1 MIEII
6 LLYYM
11 SVQESPSPI
20 LSTYREWNWNT
31 DQEDQRERALNANY
45 ITYKTAQPYKI
56 TFVNDVNVQSHLYA
70 GNFMANTIDVND
82 FFNNEFITNPFSLS
96 WVNQNY
102 LSIKTALINGTMNI
116 LGSVINLTA
125 TILNINAPITPLYTP
140 ENLNIF
146 PNNGQFVSANTS
158 NVIGRVNCNRGGNTY
173 LSGIR
178 TLASLSLTKGTWFL
192 TGEWSS
198 DSQGINNSMGGIAF
212 NTTTNTLAGSFGGKQ
227 SIRLFAQP
235 APSQPMVTS
244 AVINLNATTTV
255 FMIGQT
261 DNNGYFTKN
270 QYLTA
275 VRIA

>member
-1 MIEII
+1 
-6 LLYYM
+6 M

-31 DQEDQRERALNANY
+31 DQEDQRELALNANY

-70 GNFMANTIDVND
+70 GNFMANTVDVNLYFDYD
-82 FFNNEFITNPFSLS
+82 FLHSTLT
-96 WVNQNY
+96 WVSQNY
-102 LSIKTALINGTMNI
+102 TSIKTDLINGTMSI
-116 LGSVINLTA
+116 LGSVINWTG
-125 TILNINAPITPLYTP
+125 ILELKSPLTPLYTTA
-140 ENLNIF
+140 NLNMF
-146 PNNGQFVSANTS
+146 PANGTTVSANGA